1 MRTALT
7 RWNPSSDLVRDRFS
21 RLFEDAFNDML
32 RPFEAEDVSNR
43 AWAPSVDIRETGEEV
58 TLFVD
63 LPGMKKEDVN
73 ITLENNVLT
82 ISGERS
88 FDREESNENY
98 HRIERSFGTFARSF
112 TLNHNVQTD
121 QVEANFEDG
130 VLVVSLPKQEEAKPR
145 RISIK

>member
-32 RPFEAEDVSNR
+32 RPYEAEQVSNR
-43 AWAPSVDIRETGEEV
+43 AWAPAVDIRETDDEV

-63 LPGMKKEDVN
+63 LPGMKKDDVDL
-73 ITLENNVLT
+73 TLENNLLT
-82 ISGERS
+82 ISGERKFES
-88 FDREESNENY
+88 EETNDSY
-98 HRIERSFGTFARSF
+98 HRIERSYGSFTRSF
-112 TLNHNVQTD
+112 TLNQNVQTD
-121 QVEANFEDG
+121 KVEANFKDG
-130 VLVVSLPKQEEAKPR
+130 VLIVTLPKQEQAKPR